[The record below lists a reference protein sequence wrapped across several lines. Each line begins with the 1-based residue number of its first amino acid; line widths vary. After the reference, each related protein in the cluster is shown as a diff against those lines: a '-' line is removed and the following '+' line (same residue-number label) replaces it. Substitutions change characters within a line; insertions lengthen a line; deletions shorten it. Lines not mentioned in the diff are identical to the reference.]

1 MEFPIDVP
9 GLFAPGETR
18 LDVAEWKRVL
28 LGSNL
33 PPWCALE
40 QLSFCKAT
48 KSKQHEFIVLHFR
61 HCDPSVTATARL
73 IVDRA
78 PNTSQRNN
86 SYFKHSSSIA
96 SSSALHT
103 SALDSILITSNTVHL
118 ETRLCKIY
126 GSYKELCTLTFPA
139 TSKSACPS
147 ATQISV
153 LLSVISQ
160 HAPDYQLC
168 KFQCYWFAN
177 TIWETIKRL
186 FPGYIEA
193 TWKRGRSHYLGV
205 EVDTAD
211 SVDVVCNTFA
221 DEWIR
226 FENEAEQKRQAER
239 AKAQQLWA
247 VGVAQGMIHGLGL
260 KGLTQGLDLAQSLAL
275 AQGLAQGLAPH
286 LSTFD
291 SQQRDPFLYYK

>member
-1 MEFPIDVP
+1 MLSKYGFSFVNSLLLSSRSMEFPTNVR
-9 GLFAPGETR
+9 GLFPPGETR
-18 LDVAEWKRVL
+18 LDVAVWKRVL
-28 LGSNL
+28 LESNVYS
-33 PPWCALE
+33 WCALE

-48 KSKQHEFIVLHFR
+48 KSKRHEFIVLHFR
-61 HCDPSVTATARL
+61 HWDPSVTATARL

-168 KFQCYWFAN
+168 KFQCYWFAS

-193 TWKRGRSHYLGV
+193 TWKRGRSHCYCFGV
-205 EVDTAD
+205 NKAD
-211 SVDVVCNTFA
+211 SVDDVCNTFA

-226 FENEAEQKRQAER
+226 FENEARQAER
-239 AKAQQLWA
+239 AKAQQVSPLWTSTS
-247 VGVAQGMIHGLGL
+247 GLSIFRRGL
-260 KGLTQGLDLAQSLAL
+260 YVVQNVKKL
-275 AQGLAQGLAPH
+275 
-286 LSTFD
+286 FEI
-291 SQQRDPFLYYK
+291 

>member
-1 MEFPIDVP
+1 MEFPTDVP
-9 GLFAPGETR
+9 GLFALGETR
-18 LDVAEWKRVL
+18 IDVALWKRVL

-48 KSKQHEFIVLHFR
+48 KNKQHEFIVLHFR
-61 HCDPSVTATARL
+61 HWDPSVTATARL
-73 IVDRA
+73 IVDRG
-78 PNTSQRNN
+78 PNTSQKNN

-168 KFQCYWFAN
+168 KFQCYWFAS

-186 FPGYIEA
+186 FPDYIEA
-193 TWKRGRSHYLGV
+193 TWKRGRSHCYCFGV
-205 EVDTAD
+205 NKAD
-211 SVDVVCNTFA
+211 SVDDVCNTFP

-226 FENEAEQKRQAER
+226 FENEAEKKRQAER
-239 AKAQQLWA
+239 AEAQQSWA